1 MIATPH
7 SPLLYRR
14 DVPRV
19 STPTPTP
26 TLSLIMPSSKILAVP
41 LNYQG
46 VYPCPV
52 CRVGKIRDM
61 PLMEAM
67 ACDFCHEIF
76 TVNLEQQQLKMLSRQ
91 PPLIW
96 RWNGLNWTETQLEG
110 VELGW
115 GYALGASAFVL
126 FPTIIIGIVA
136 YNFPLD
142 PHAPVT
148 WLPSIWTCLT
158 FLVHLS
164 IIVWLLIEIYQVPL
178 GAYWRGIIRWREVRA
193 TVTSARNFQGNGVIR
208 NGE

>member
-1 MIATPH
+1 
-7 SPLLYRR
+7 
-14 DVPRV
+14 
-19 STPTPTP
+19 
-26 TLSLIMPSSKILAVP
+26 MPSSKILAVP

-46 VYPCPV
+46 IYPCPV

-67 ACDFCHEIF
+67 GCDFCHEIF
-76 TVNLEQQQLKMLSRQ
+76 TVNLEQEQLKMLSRQ

-96 RWNGLNWTETQLEG
+96 RWNGFNWTETQLEG

-142 PHAPVT
+142 PHAPIT

-158 FLVHLS
+158 FLVHFS
-164 IIVWLLIEIYQVPL
+164 IIVWLLIEIYQVPIS
-178 GAYWRGIIRWREVRA
+178 AYWRGIIRWREVRT
-193 TVTSARNFQGNGVIR
+193 TVTSARNFQGNGVIG